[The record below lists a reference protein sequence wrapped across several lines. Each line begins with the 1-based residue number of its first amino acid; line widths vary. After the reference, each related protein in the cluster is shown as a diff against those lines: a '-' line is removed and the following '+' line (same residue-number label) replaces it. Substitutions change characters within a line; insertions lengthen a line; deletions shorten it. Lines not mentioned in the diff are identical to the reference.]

1 MQDVHQGEGWLCR
14 QLSGATCAP
23 PLPQGM
29 AEKPAT
35 WKKLSAVSQSSA
47 HPSSMVVCMERSHH
61 RQDEDETE
69 VEMEDVA
76 KGMQEYAE

>member
-1 MQDVHQGEGWLCR
+1 
-14 QLSGATCAP
+14 
-23 PLPQGM
+23 M

-47 HPSSMVVCMERSHH
+47 HPSSMAVRMERSHH